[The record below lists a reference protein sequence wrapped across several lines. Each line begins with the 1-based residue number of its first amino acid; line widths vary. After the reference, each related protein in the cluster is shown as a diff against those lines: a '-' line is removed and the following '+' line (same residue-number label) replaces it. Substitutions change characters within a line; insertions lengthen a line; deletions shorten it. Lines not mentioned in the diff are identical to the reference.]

1 VPPTFGALGVPG
13 QLTRVLYERGIEE
26 PFPIQAATLPDTL
39 AGKDVC
45 GRAPTGSGK
54 TLAFALP
61 LVELLGRAPSL
72 GRDVIRGQGEGDGG
86 RSGASIRIL
95 VLVPTRELALQVASV
110 FRGLE
115 GGDALR
121 FRLRVV
127 HGGTSINPDMLSL
140 RGGADVLVATP
151 GRLLD
156 LASKNAVRLGSLR
169 HLVLDEA
176 DRMLGLGFRDEL
188 AAILALLPK
197 DRQTLLFSATL
208 DGETAE
214 VAKAA
219 LRGGES
225 VIIDAALPSVVGPK
239 DKNQPVGSGEAVGN
253 GASPPS
259 SAATGITEII
269 HLVARDEKGP
279 FLRRLIEGSP
289 GFDRIL
295 VFASSTRRAD
305 NVTRKLLN
313 NGISATAF
321 HGDLSQAARVAALD
335 SFRKGRVRVL
345 VASDLASR
353 GLDIE
358 GMPCVI
364 NYELPRQPL
373 DYVHRI
379 GRTGRAGAP
388 GIAIS
393 LVSHE
398 EEELLRLIERRIGR
412 KLPRVES

>member
-1 VPPTFGALGVPG
+1 VPFSDLPLSKDLLGALAAMDC
-13 QLTRVLYERGIEE
+13 LE
-26 PFPIQAATLPDTL
+26 PFPVQSAVIPRVL
-39 AGKDVC
+39 AGLDLSVS
-45 GRAPTGSGK
+45 APTGSGK

-61 LVELLGRAPSL
+61 LVELMVRASSL
-72 GRDVIRGQGEGDGG
+72 GREEDRGQGERGSARG
-86 RSGASIRIL
+86 GASIRSL

-115 GGDALR
+115 SDKGFR

-140 RGGADVLVATP
+140 RGGADILVATP

-156 LASKNAVRLGSLR
+156 LASKNALRLGSLR

-188 AAILALLPK
+188 AAILALLPE

-214 VAKAA
+214 VAKVA
-219 LRGGES
+219 LRGGER
-225 VIIDAALPSVVGPK
+225 VIIEAGVPSVAGPK
-239 DKNQPVGSGEAVGN
+239 GDSPPGGSGGGVGK
-253 GASPPS
+253 GASPSPATS
-259 SAATGITEII
+259 QETGIIEII
-269 HLVARDEKGP
+269 HRVARDEKGP

-335 SFRKGRVRVL
+335 SFRKGRVRIL

-388 GIAIS
+388 GLAIS
-393 LVSHE
+393 LVSPE

-412 KLPRVES
+412 KLPRAES

>member
-1 VPPTFGALGVPG
+1 MPFSDLPLSKDLLGALGAMG
-13 QLTRVLYERGIEE
+13 CLE
-26 PFPIQAATLPDTL
+26 PFPVQSAVIPLVL
-39 AGKDVC
+39 E
-45 GRAPTGSGK
+45 GRDLSVSAPTGSGK

-61 LVELLGRAPSL
+61 LVELLGRTPSL
-72 GRDVIRGQGEGDGG
+72 GREVIRGHSEREGR

-110 FRGLE
+110 FREL
-115 GGDALR
+115 GGGSGFR

-127 HGGTSINPDMLSL
+127 HGGTSVNPDMLSL

-214 VAKAA
+214 VANAA
-219 LRGGES
+219 LRGGER
-225 VIIDAALPSVVGPK
+225 VVIDATLPSVAGPGLDSPTGK
-239 DKNQPVGSGEAVGN
+239 SGKAVGI
-253 GASPPS
+253 GVSTPEPISP
-259 SAATGITEII
+259 ATGIIEII
-269 HLVARDEKGP
+269 HRVARDEKGP

-335 SFRKGRVRVL
+335 SFRKGRVRIL

-388 GIAIS
+388 GLAIS
-393 LVSHE
+393 LVSPE

-412 KLPRVES
+412 KLPRAES